1 MLQPEQSHLD
11 VAEGYSSDA
20 VIQTLRKFVALRG
33 CPSKF
38 ISDQGSQLIA
48 IAKDTANTLNTWD
61 WSNVKNWATT
71 NKIDWEFIPADS
83 QHLNGLSES
92 MIRSVKR
99 SIKHVI
105 GENILSFSEIQLMM
119 YEIANI
125 INSRPIGIISGED
138 PEFPNPITPNDLIL
152 GRSTN
157 EVPQGPFETKPS
169 LTRRFQFVQTLVDD
183 WWKTWIAAVLPSLV
197 PSYKWRNKCRN
208 VKIGDIC
215 LINYKGGIRSTY
227 RLGRVI
233 GVHYGDDGLVRR
245 IKLEYKLP
253 TEKVFR
259 TVERSIHGVAVIVP
273 IEEQEDLVYPKQTI
287 THVENK

>member
-1 MLQPEQSHLD
+1 M
-11 VAEGYSSDA
+11 
-20 VIQTLRKFVALRG
+20 
-33 CPSKF
+33 
-38 ISDQGSQLIA
+38 
-48 IAKDTANTLNTWD
+48 
-61 WSNVKNWATT
+61 KNWDTT

-233 GVHYGDDGLVRR
+233 GVHYGDDGLVQR

-253 TEKVFR
+253 TKKVFR